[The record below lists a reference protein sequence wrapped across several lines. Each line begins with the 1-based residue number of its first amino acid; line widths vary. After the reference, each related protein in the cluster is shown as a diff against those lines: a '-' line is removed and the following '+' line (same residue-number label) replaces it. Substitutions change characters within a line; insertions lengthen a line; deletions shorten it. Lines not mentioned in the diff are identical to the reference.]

1 MLNCNTMA
9 YTMTRAALLVSFVV
23 RAVGDID
30 PWCDAHGFAPE
41 DQYRAVS
48 TLLSSWSHEQ
58 RVKRLS
64 ESLTRSHGPS
74 LGEVA
79 AAVVL

>member
-1 MLNCNTMA
+1 MA